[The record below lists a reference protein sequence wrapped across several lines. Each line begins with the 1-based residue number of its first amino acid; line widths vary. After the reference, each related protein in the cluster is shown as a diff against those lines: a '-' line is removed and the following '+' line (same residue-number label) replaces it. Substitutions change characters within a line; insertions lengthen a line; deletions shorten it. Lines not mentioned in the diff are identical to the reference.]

1 MQRPNAV
8 PLPDRILQVEDSV
21 LKPLDDNT
29 LHKWKAKMI
38 TKKPCIFLIQNTI
51 LTKFSLLFQEN
62 LKHSKR
68 YISPKSCT
76 KYD

>member
-1 MQRPNAV
+1 MWTAGMQCPNAV

-38 TKKPCIFLIQNTI
+38 TKKTLHFFNTKYHTNKI
-51 LTKFSLLFQEN
+51 LTTL
-62 LKHSKR
+62 
-68 YISPKSCT
+68 PGKS
-76 KYD
+76 